1 MEVLLLEE
9 VPGKGAM
16 GEIIRVK
23 TGYFRNYLG
32 PRQLAVPA
40 TEENHKVLEE
50 RHRQLRKRAARE
62 LQNAQAIAE
71 ELGALT
77 LTFRLKAGEND
88 RLFGSVTNSDIA
100 QSISQ
105 HGLVVDRR
113 KIILDEPIK
122 SLGLFTV
129 HARLAPEVEARIK
142 VLVEK
147 K

>member
-1 MEVLLLEE
+1 MEVLLLEA
-9 VPGKGAM
+9 VPDKGAM

-23 TGYFRNYLG
+23 TGYFRNYLE
-32 PRQLAVPA
+32 PRRMAVEA
-40 TEENHKVLEE
+40 TAENHKILDE
-50 RHRQLRKRAARE
+50 RRRQLRKRAARE
-62 LQNAQAIAE
+62 LHNAQALAE
-71 ELGALT
+71 ELGTLT

-88 RLFGSVTNSDIA
+88 RLFGSVTNADIA
-100 QSISQ
+100 KSINA
-105 HGLVVDRR
+105 HGYVVDRR

-129 HARLAPEVEARIK
+129 HARLASEVEARIK